1 MTLEE
6 IKKCSDS
13 FLSVEDV
20 AHDVL
25 HVAPQGLREQA
36 QKNKSALSFPVCVVG
51 SRILIPR
58 KKFLESL

>member
-6 IKKCSDS
+6 IKTCPDS